1 MLEPESERMRLVGG
15 QLRLLDTKSAA
26 LFLGLS
32 KKTLEAY
39 RLRGGG
45 PAYYKAGRIRYSEA
59 DLIAWLESRRRT
71 STSDPGPGV
80 R

>member
-1 MLEPESERMRLVGG
+1 MRMVGG
-15 QLRLLDTKSAA
+15 HLRLLDTISAA
-26 LFLGLS
+26 DFLGLS

-71 STSDPGPGV
+71 STSDPGPEV
-80 R
+80 S